1 MLSVPLGPL
10 ALPLNPLLMLGG
22 AWLASAL
29 AARLAARAGAQ
40 ARAAASAAMFR
51 AAIAG
56 LAGARL
62 AFIAQEFE
70 SYASAPLTMLD
81 VRDGGWLP
89 WAGVLCAGAMLAWV
103 GWRHAP
109 LRRPLAAGAVA
120 GLALWGGLSAALGVH
135 ERMALP
141 AMSFVDLAGRP
152 VALKDASAG
161 APMVVNL
168 WATWCG
174 PCRAE
179 MPVLAA
185 AQQREKGVRF
195 VFVNHG
201 EAASG
206 VQQWLAQQPWRI
218 DNVLL
223 DKRMQ
228 LGAAIGSA
236 GLPTTLFVA
245 ADGKVAAHHFGPLS
259 AASLQAKLRLL
270 RPAGALR

>member
-22 AWLASAL
+22 AWLASVL
-29 AARLAARAGAQ
+29 AARLAARAGAE
-40 ARAAASAAMFR
+40 ARTVASTSTFR
-51 AAIAG
+51 AAVAG

-62 AFIAQEFE
+62 AFVTQEFE
-70 SYASAPLTMLD
+70 SYASAPLTMID

-89 WAGVLCAGAMLAWV
+89 WAGVLCAAVVLAWY

-109 LRRPLAAGAVA
+109 LRRPLAAGAAA
-120 GLALWGGLSAALGVH
+120 GLARWGGLSVALGVH

-141 AMSFVDLAGRP
+141 ALTFVDLAGKP

-185 AQQREKGVRF
+185 AQQREQGVRF

-201 EAASG
+201 EAAPA

-218 DNVLL
+218 ENVLL

-245 ADGKVAAHHFGPLS
+245 ADGRVAAHRFGPLS
-259 AASLQAKLRLL
+259 AASLQAQLRLL
-270 RPAGALR
+270 RPAGAAR